1 MVLDVEEEY
10 SNLPLEFRNR
20 VETARREVAEARK
33 IGDKA
38 RLAHALNRLGNIER
52 RPRLLH
58 DVALA
63 TFAEARELFHELG
76 MPLDEGGVQR
86 QIGIVQEYQGRL
98 TKAEESYENAL
109 VLYRAY
115 ESGKTLDYA
124 NAVRYVAVIKNRV
137 GKRDESTQLWL
148 EAFGRYDDLNM
159 PVPVAEAAAWQTIFA
174 LERNELDAAKEW
186 FAKADAAATA
196 ANDPDTDKFISEVKS
211 RLLPLN

>member
-1 MVLDVEEEY
+1 MEEEY
-10 SNLPLEFRNR
+10 SDLPLEFRNR
-20 VETARREVAEARK
+20 VETARQEVAEARE

-52 RPRLLH
+52 RPRLLY

-76 MPLDEGGVQR
+76 MPLDEGWVHR
-86 QIGIVQEYQGRL
+86 QIGIVQEYQERL

-109 VLYRAY
+109 ALYRAY

-148 EAFGRYDDLNM
+148 EAFERYDDLNM

-174 LERNELDAAKEW
+174 LERNELDAANEW

-211 RLLPLN
+211 RLLPLDR